1 MRKLMVG
8 LVMVVGL
15 LAVTPLAMPAM
26 AQISISAPGSL
37 DPVGLITSG
46 AVIPFLGQ
54 GLQNGGM
61 SFLELL
67 APVDF
72 TEVHMFLFD
81 SACVRGGPS
90 INVPLT
96 ANDVALLRIDNIG
109 GPAPTSGLI
118 TAAAPRC
125 LRVYAPAVGS
135 AFGEADRCAHP
146 VGQFE
151 R

>member
-1 MRKLMVG
+1 
-8 LVMVVGL
+8 
-15 LAVTPLAMPAM
+15 M
-26 AQISISAPGSL
+26 AQVSISAPGSV

-81 SACVRGGPS
+81 SSCVRGGPS

-96 ANDVALLRIDNIG
+96 ANDVALLRVDNFG
-109 GPAPTSGLI
+109 GSSPTSGLI
-118 TAAAPRC
+118 TAGAARC
-125 LRVYAPAVGS
+125 HRVYAP
-135 AFGEADRCAHP
+135 P
-146 VGQFE
+146 VYPLG
-151 R
+151 RRSLRASCGPIRTATSSV

>member
-26 AQISISAPGSL
+26 AQLAAPGSL

-54 GLQNGGM
+54 GLAGGGM

-67 APVDF
+67 APVTS
-72 TEVHMFLFD
+72 TERAH
-81 SACVRGGPS
+81 
-90 INVPLT
+90 VPLR
-96 ANDVALLRIDNIG
+96 LGLRARRTLDQR
-109 GPAPTSGLI
+109 
-118 TAAAPRC
+118 AA
-125 LRVYAPAVGS
+125 
-135 AFGEADRCAHP
+135 
-146 VGQFE
+146 
-151 R
+151 

>member
-26 AQISISAPGSL
+26 AQGSLAAPGSL

-54 GLQNGGM
+54 GLGIGGM

-67 APVDF
+67 
-72 TEVHMFLFD
+72 
-81 SACVRGGPS
+81 R
-90 INVPLT
+90 
-96 ANDVALLRIDNIG
+96 R
-109 GPAPTSGLI
+109 
-118 TAAAPRC
+118 
-125 LRVYAPAVGS
+125 
-135 AFGEADRCAHP
+135 
-146 VGQFE
+146 
-151 R
+151 